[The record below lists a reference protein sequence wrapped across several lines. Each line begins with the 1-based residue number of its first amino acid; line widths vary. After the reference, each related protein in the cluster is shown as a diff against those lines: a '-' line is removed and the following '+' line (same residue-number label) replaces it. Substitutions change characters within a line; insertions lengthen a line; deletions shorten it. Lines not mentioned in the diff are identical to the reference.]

1 MMVKVCGI
9 TNLEDATAAID
20 AGASALGFNFYPESP
35 RYIDPETA
43 AGIAVRLAPGV
54 LKTGVFVNAPAG
66 SVKNIVLAVGLDV
79 VQLHGASFAPS
90 GVRFWRAVR
99 MRPGFDFAS
108 LDALDAEAFL
118 IDAFSGEAWGGTGH
132 TWDWTL
138 AAGVNQRII
147 LAGGLDATN
156 VREAIREARPW
167 GVDACSRIES
177 SPGKKDRAKMRAFVE
192 AALAEER

>member
-9 TNLEDATAAID
+9 TNIEDAMAAVD
-20 AGASALGFNFYPESP
+20 AGASALGFNFYSESP
-35 RYIDPETA
+35 RCIDPETA
-43 AGIAVRLAPGV
+43 AVITAHLAPGV
-54 LKTGVFVNAPAG
+54 LKVGVFVNQQAE
-66 SVKNIVLAVGLDV
+66 SVKDIVRAAGLDL

-118 IDAFSGEAWGGTGH
+118 IDAFSGETEGGTGR

-138 AAGVNQRII
+138 AAGVNRRLI

-156 VREAIREARPW
+156 VREAIRVVRPW

-177 SPGKKDRAKMRAFVE
+177 SPGKKDHAKMRAFVE

>member
-43 AGIAVRLAPGV
+43 AGIAARLAPGV

-99 MRPGFDFAS
+99 MRPGFDFTS

>member
-43 AGIAVRLAPGV
+43 AGIAARLAPGV